1 MAVHRSNRP
10 LGWLAFGTGG
20 FIIAFLLPI
29 QIFLYGIAIPLGFV
43 PDPGYQST
51 LDLLRQPFTRIY
63 LFVLITLAFFH
74 AAYRAK
80 DTLVD
85 VLDIRKIEIVV
96 AYLCYGGAI
105 VGSIAALWLLY
116 WVP

>member
-1 MAVHRSNRP
+1 MPAHRSNRP

-20 FIIAFLLPI
+20 FLIAFLLPI
-29 QIFLYGIAIPLGFV
+29 QIFLYGIAIPLGLIS
-43 PDPGYQST
+43 DPGYQST
-51 LDLLRQPFTRIY
+51 LDLLRQPLTRIY
-63 LFVLITLAFFH
+63 LFVLIALAFFH

-85 VLDIRKIEIVV
+85 ILDIRKIEVVV
-96 AYLCYGGAI
+96 AYLCYGGAV